1 MRLPVIAF
9 ATLLAGCGGGSVD
22 GGLPIPPAPLS
33 TVYKSLGSVQC
44 TGGGTTLAAIQKQ
57 LSDAGVTVFA
67 ASCGI
72 DGLAHIAVCGADDGK
87 IAIFDVPSAQVNA
100 ALALSFGNL
109 ASLPDAKKTPTC

>member
-1 MRLPVIAF
+1 MRLPVSAF

-33 TVYKSLGSVQC
+33 SVYKSLGRVC
-44 TGGGTTLAAIQKQ
+44 C
-57 LSDAGVTVFA
+57 GVPFSARVA
-67 ASCGI
+67 EPRSRRGI

-87 IAIFDVPSAQVNA
+87 VAIFDVPSAQVNA